1 MSVLLFLL
9 RFFLRGGVI
18 IAEGVI
24 LIKNLLFPFIVIS
37 MLTGCVDYSDP
48 TGRSDM
54 DDNVSITSMPLPAN
68 VKLYVPEAEIDS
80 RLVEF
85 VNDKV
90 ITLPKDL
97 KDLAIPEKIAI
108 LEYAINSLENGRSLG
123 GDVYSGQMEM
133 VTTTEEHSNILGTKE

>member
-1 MSVLLFLL
+1 
-9 RFFLRGGVI
+9 
-18 IAEGVI
+18 
-24 LIKNLLFPFIVIS
+24 
-37 MLTGCVDYSDP
+37 
-48 TGRSDM
+48 M